1 MHTETNSNATS
12 NSVTEREAVT
22 EPLPTSMAATVQH
35 RYGGSEVVDLE
46 RIAVPEPGPRQ
57 VMVQVA
63 ASGIDRGVVHLMTG
77 LPLIIRLLG
86 FGLFRP
92 KQPVLGADVAG
103 RVVAVGSQVGRFR
116 VGDDVMGIASG
127 AFAEYAVADV
137 DKLVMRPASV
147 PAEHA
152 GVSTISGITALQ
164 ALTTVGRV
172 RPGQRV
178 LVIGASGG
186 VGSFA
191 VQIATAL
198 GAQVTGVAGAGSLDA
213 VRALGAVHAVEY
225 RKTPIDEI
233 GSTFDLVIDIGGRN
247 PLRRIRRVLSET
259 GTLVIVGGED
269 GGRIT
274 GGIGR
279 NLRAVVLSL
288 FVRQRLTAFI
298 SKESVEYIE
307 PLAAMLADGS
317 VTPHIGASTD
327 LAGVADAIERLER
340 GGLAGKTVVTM
351 RGESR

>member
-1 MHTETNSNATS
+1 MHTETNTNTNT
-12 NSVTEREAVT
+12 NSVTQSEAV
-22 EPLPTSMAATVQH
+22 PGLVPTSMTAAVQH

-57 VMVQVA
+57 VLVEVA

-77 LPLIIRLLG
+77 LPMIIRLIG

-103 RVVAVGSQVGRFR
+103 RVVAVGSEVGRFR

-137 DKLVMRPASV
+137 DKLVVRPENV
-147 PAEHA
+147 PAEQA
-152 GVSTISGITALQ
+152 GASTISGITALQ
-164 ALTTVGRV
+164 ALATVGRLS
-172 RPGQRV
+172 PGQRV

-191 VQIATAL
+191 VQIATAM
-198 GAQVTGVAGAGSLDA
+198 GAQVTGVAGAASLDA
-213 VRALGAVHAVEY
+213 VRALGAVHAVDY
-225 RKTPIDEI
+225 RETPIDEI

-247 PLRRIRRVLSET
+247 PLRRIRRVLSPS
-259 GTLVIVGGED
+259 GALVIVGGED

-307 PLAAMLADGS
+307 ALAAMLADGS
-317 VTPHIGASTD
+317 VTPHIGARTD
-327 LAGVADAIERLER
+327 LAGVADAIARLES
-340 GGLAGKTVVTM
+340 GGVIGKTLVTI
-351 RGESR
+351 GGAS